1 MFLPLL
7 TLVMFG
13 LVFVMFRRWGC
24 RRLNPTGSS
33 FSFHQLGYCDAD
45 REPQRGDLRSL
56 LALLYPLSV
65 AGSKLH
71 VTFWQVSLSVSSG
84 IATRI
89 GSLNAAT

>member
-1 MFLPLL
+1 MI
-7 TLVMFG
+7 
-13 LVFVMFRRWGC
+13 FVWLAGTVTYMFRRWGC

-65 AGSKLH
+65 AGSELH
-71 VTFWQVSLSVSSG
+71 VTFWQVSLSISWG

-89 GSLNAAT
+89 GSLNAATCEVC